1 MRLAARGARAAV
13 LTLFGVFFVIPMVW
27 LLLAPTKSDSALVDR
42 ASLAVGNFHHV
53 WLAWKHLDA
62 FSDHIY
68 RAWIGNTLLYSFSAT
83 AIVLVTAI
91 PAGYGLALGDFWGR
105 KAMLMATLIVMI
117 MPAAALVLPIFLE
130 LNAVHLIGRSLSV
143 ILPFA
148 FFPFGVFLAY
158 IYYATAIPK
167 ELLDAAR
174 VDGCGEYLTFRHVA
188 LPLAKPV
195 VALVF
200 FFSFVAD
207 WTNFFLPFTVLADS
221 KQYPIQVG
229 LSQLLSSTP
238 AFNPATGGGG
248 QGLEIF
254 RPELA
259 LATLVAVAPV
269 VIVFLVSQRAL
280 VRGIVGGGVK
290 E

>member
-1 MRLAARGARAAV
+1 M
-13 LTLFGVFFVIPMVW
+13 
-27 LLLAPTKSDSALVDR
+27 
-42 ASLAVGNFHHV
+42 
-53 WLAWKHLDA
+53 
-62 FSDHIY
+62 
-68 RAWIGNTLLYSFSAT
+68 
-83 AIVLVTAI
+83 
-91 PAGYGLALGDFWGR
+91 
-105 KAMLMATLIVMI
+105 
-117 MPAAALVLPIFLE
+117 
-130 LNAVHLIGRSLSV
+130 
-143 ILPFA
+143 ILPFS

-158 IYYATAIPK
+158 IYYSTALPRG
-167 ELLDAAR
+167 LLDAAR
-174 VDGCGEYLTFRHVA
+174 VDGCGEWLTFRYIA

-229 LSQLLSSTP
+229 LSQMLSSTP

-248 QGLEIF
+248 QRSRVF

-259 LATLVAVAPV
+259 LATLLAVLPV
-269 VIVFLVSQRAL
+269 LIVFLVSQRSL
-280 VRGIVGGGVK
+280 VRGLVGGGVK